1 MNTILKNFI
10 ERGNT
15 KGTIDENELTMVVA
29 EMTEDNSDLFK
40 QSIELYDA
48 FSSPRIIYD
57 EKLKTYKVIYS

>member
-1 MNTILKNFI
+1 
-10 ERGNT
+10 
-15 KGTIDENELTMVVA
+15 MVVA

-57 EKLKTYKVIYS
+57 EKLKTYKVYIYHIILSLYIVISYYLNNK

>member
-1 MNTILKNFI
+1 
-10 ERGNT
+10 
-15 KGTIDENELTMVVA
+15 MVVA

-57 EKLKTYKVIYS
+57 EKLKTYKVYIYTSYYFIIIYCY

>member
-1 MNTILKNFI
+1 
-10 ERGNT
+10 
-15 KGTIDENELTMVVA
+15 MVVA

-57 EKLKTYKVIYS
+57 EKLKTYKVYIYIHHIILSLYIVISYYLNNK